1 MRNVRYVFLLFN
13 WVLLYSCVTKTNF
26 ENNPEFRKYE
36 LAYHSITHKMNLEKP
51 LLKEYNSDASGVKII
66 PRIYKIKNYSLY
78 RSEYFKNENS
88 FSNLMIEEISKK
100 YTKRNWRKDKR
111 YKVLKIEELRNFH
124 GPLDYIY
131 FSEIKNDSLRADIL
145 ANPFAKYSMT
155 TGQHYLIIFQ
165 NGKIESVQ
173 KNIGHYD

>member
-1 MRNVRYVFLLFN
+1 
-13 WVLLYSCVTKTNF
+13 
-26 ENNPEFRKYE
+26 
-36 LAYHSITHKMNLEKP
+36 
-51 LLKEYNSDASGVKII
+51 
-66 PRIYKIKNYSLY
+66 
-78 RSEYFKNENS
+78 
-88 FSNLMIEEISKK
+88 MIEEISKK

-155 TGQHYLIIFQ
+155 TGQHYLIIFK
-165 NGKIESVQ
+165 NDRIESVQ
-173 KNIGHYD
+173 KNIGYYD